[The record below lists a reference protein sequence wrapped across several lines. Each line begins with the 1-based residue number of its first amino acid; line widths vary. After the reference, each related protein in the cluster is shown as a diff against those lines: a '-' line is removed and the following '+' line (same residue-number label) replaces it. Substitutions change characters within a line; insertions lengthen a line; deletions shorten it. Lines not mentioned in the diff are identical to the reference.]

1 MAPSEL
7 TRRTTHVYEPCADES
22 SEQDALAPRPGSL
35 DGKVVGLLNNTKDLV
50 EILLDEVQNLLHVDY
65 PRAQFRHFR
74 KQSVSG
80 AAPDLL
86 EELATCDA
94 VVTAVGD

>member
-1 MAPSEL
+1 MTPSAP
-7 TRRTTHVYEPCADES
+7 TRTTYVYEPCADEHG
-22 SEQDALAPRPGSL
+22 EQDTLAARPVSL

-50 EILLDEVQNLLHVDY
+50 EVLLDEVENLL
-65 PRAQFRHFR
+65 RADFPQARFRHFR

>member
-1 MAPSEL
+1 MAPSDS
-7 TRRTTHVYEPCADES
+7 TPRTTCVYEPCADES
-22 SEQDALAPRPGSL
+22 HEQDALAARPVSL
-35 DGKVVGLLNNTKDLV
+35 NGKVVGLLNNTKDLV
-50 EILLDEVQNLLHVDY
+50 EILLDEVENLLRADY
-65 PRAQFRHFR
+65 PKAQFRHFR

-86 EELATCDA
+86 EDLATCDA

>member
-1 MAPSEL
+1 MAVTMTWMPARS
-7 TRRTTHVYEPCADES
+7 VV
-22 SEQDALAPRPGSL
+22 APRPSSL
-35 DGKVVGLLNNTKDLV
+35 DGKVVGLLDNSKDLV
-50 EILLDEVQNLLHVDY
+50 DVLLGEVERLLRADY
-65 PRAQFRHFR
+65 PQARFRQFR

>member
-1 MAPSEL
+1 MAPSDP
-7 TRRTTHVYEPCADES
+7 TRRTTRVYEPCADEHG
-22 SEQDALAPRPGSL
+22 EQDALAARPASL

-50 EILLDEVQNLLHVDY
+50 EVLLEEVESLLRADY
-65 PRAQFRHFR
+65 PKAQFRHFR

>member
-1 MAPSEL
+1 MTPSGS
-7 TRRTTHVYEPCADES
+7 TRRTTRVYEPSADEHG
-22 SEQDALAPRPGSL
+22 EQDALAPRPASL

-50 EILLDEVQNLLHVDY
+50 EILLDEVENLLHADY
-65 PRAQFRHFR
+65 PQARFRHFR